1 MTKKYGPFYIK
12 QGDSLP
18 PLNIVLLDAQGNS
31 IPESELSTTARFSM
45 RQGSNVKVSLQT
57 ATYVGPAEFNYYW
70 NRFVGDTDTPGR
82 YEGEFR
88 VAMADHTFRRF
99 PNDGYIEII
108 ITEAVA

>member
-18 PLNIVLLDAQGNS
+18 PLNVVITDADGNR
-31 IPESELSTTARFSM
+31 IPESEILAAQFSM
-45 RQGSNVKVSLQT
+45 RQGGVLKIPFAT

-70 NRFVGDTDTPGR
+70 DRFTGDTDTPGR

-88 VAMADHTFRRF
+88 VAFVNKTFRRF